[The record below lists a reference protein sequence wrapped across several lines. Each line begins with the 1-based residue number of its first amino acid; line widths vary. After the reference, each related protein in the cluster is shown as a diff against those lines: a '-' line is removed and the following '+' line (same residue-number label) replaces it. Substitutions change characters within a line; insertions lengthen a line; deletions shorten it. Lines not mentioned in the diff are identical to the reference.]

1 VSLTLQS
8 VDLDIVIRNRLIETN
23 VDFEF
28 AVNHQTEFDFVG
40 ITCFKASLSGG
51 DDLSA
56 PLKVLIHSGGLYNL
70 QCVRLTVLSGDT
82 SVPYLFPLQWS
93 IAVDEISTF
102 VS

>member
-1 VSLTLQS
+1 
-8 VDLDIVIRNRLIETN
+8 VDLEIVIRNRLIETN

-28 AVNHQTEFDFVG
+28 AVDHQPEFDFVG
-40 ITCFKASLSGG
+40 ITCFKESLLGG

-56 PLKVLIHSGGLYNL
+56 PLKVLIHSGGVYNL
-70 QCVRLTVLSGDT
+70 QCVRLTVLSRDA

-93 IAVDEISTF
+93 IMVDEIGSF